1 MTRSDYQRLHH
12 VIASTLSGTNVGT
25 PQASLFFA
33 VTGSFLISQVHKVAA
48 RPVAG
53 VAFYRVGDDGDSTL
67 AFGKFDGTNGRVF
80 GDDDAFHC
88 WIECDGIAIDLQTP
102 VFQPSGP
109 SSGRAESAWREVFRR
124 PLTQM
129 SRSPGDLRRQGD
141 FFLLR
146 DPALSIRLMERFMTG
161 QESVELVKLCLH
173 RYRQSQEVGQ
183 PVQLR
188 SDVAGARNIQ
198 LHPVG
203 L

>member
-1 MTRSDYQRLHH
+1 
-12 VIASTLSGTNVGT
+12 
-25 PQASLFFA
+25 
-33 VTGSFLISQVHKVAA
+33 
-48 RPVAG
+48 
-53 VAFYRVGDDGDSTL
+53 
-67 AFGKFDGTNGRVF
+67 
-80 GDDDAFHC
+80 
-88 WIECDGIAIDLQTP
+88 
-102 VFQPSGP
+102 
-109 SSGRAESAWREVFRR
+109 
-124 PLTQM
+124 M